1 MESNLTKLEN
11 NRVSLEVIASPQEVE
26 AAVTAA
32 CRQIGN
38 KLSIPGFR
46 PGRIPRH
53 IIEQR
58 VGRDFLYQE
67 AMEGLV
73 SQGYLQA
80 LQEHKLHPVA
90 EPELEIEQKLE
101 EEKEFV
107 FKAEVEVLPEVKL
120 GEYKGLQV
128 KKETVQITD
137 ERVEEE
143 IRRLQQQYAELVTVE
158 KEKPEKGDFVLI
170 DFDGY
175 IDEEPFPGGAAQGFL
190 LEIGAGRFFPEFE
203 KELQEM
209 RVGEEKEIK
218 VDFPEDLSRPDLAGK
233 NATFK
238 VTLHEIKVRELPAID
253 DEFAKSLRLGENV
266 AELQEAVRKGLQ
278 SQAEHEAE
286 RAFQRAVVEQV
297 VAGSEVA
304 VSETLLQREVDHL
317 LHEFEHDLAH
327 RGIKLEQYLE
337 GVKKSKEEFIKE
349 LRPTAEKKI
358 KTELVLFSIA
368 DKEGIT
374 VTEEEINERKEVFRL
389 HLEKMTKRDRQ
400 RQEELLTDGIR
411 TNLLKE
417 KIIHFLVE
425 KAEPVLV
432 EENGKA
438 VEK

>member
-11 NRVSLEVIASPQEVE
+11 NQVYLEVVASPQDVE
-26 AAVTAA
+26 AAVATA
-32 CRQIGN
+32 CREIGN
-38 KLSIPGFR
+38 KLSLPGFR

-67 AMEGLV
+67 AMEELV
-73 SQGYLQA
+73 SRGYLHA
-80 LQEHKLHPVA
+80 LHEHKLHPVA
-90 EPELEIEQKLE
+90 EPELEIEEKLE

-107 FKAEVEVLPEVKL
+107 FKAKVEVLPEVKL

-128 KKETVQITD
+128 KKAPVNITD
-137 ERVEEE
+137 EQLEEE
-143 IRRLQQQYAELVTVE
+143 IQRLQQQYAELVTVE
-158 KEKPEKGDFVLI
+158 KEQPEKGDFVVV

-175 IDEEPFPGGAAQGFL
+175 VDGEPFPGGAAQGFMM
-190 LEIGAGRFFPEFE
+190 EIGAGRFFPEFE
-203 KELQEM
+203 KELPEM

-218 VDFPEDLSRPDLAGK
+218 VNFPKDSRPDLAGK
-233 NATFK
+233 KGVFK
-238 VTLHEIKVRELPAID
+238 VKLQEIKVRELPAVD
-253 DEFAKSLRLGENV
+253 DEFAKSLGLGENV
-266 AELQEAVRKGLQ
+266 AELREIVRKGLQ
-278 SQAEHEAE
+278 NQAELAAE
-286 RAFQRAVVEQV
+286 REFQRVVVEKV

-304 VSETLLQREVDHL
+304 VSETLLQRELDHL

-337 GVKKSKEEFIKE
+337 EAKKSKDEFAKE
-349 LRPTAEKKI
+349 LRPTAEKRI

-368 DKEGIT
+368 DKEGIA
-374 VTEEEINERKEVFRL
+374 VTEEEINKRKEFFQP
-389 HLEKMTKRDRQ
+389 HLEKVAKRDRQ

-417 KIIHFLVE
+417 KTIRFLTE
-425 KAEPVLV
+425 KAEPVLP
-432 EENGKA
+432 EENGEA

>member
-1 MESNLTKLEN
+1 MESNLTRLEN
-11 NRVSLEVIASPQEVE
+11 NQVSLEVIASPQEVA
-26 AAVTAA
+26 AAVAAA

-58 VGRDFLYQE
+58 VGKDFIYQE

-80 LQEHKLHPVA
+80 LQEHKLHPVT
-90 EPELEIEQKLE
+90 EPELEIEGKLE

-107 FKAEVEVLPEVKL
+107 FKAKVEVLPEVKL

-128 KKETVQITD
+128 EKEAVRITD
-137 ERVEEE
+137 EQVEEE
-143 IRRLQQQYAELVTVE
+143 IRRLQQQFAELVTVE

-175 IDEEPFPGGAAQGFL
+175 LDGKPFPGGAAQGFL
-190 LEIGAGRFFPEFE
+190 LELGAGRFLPEFE
-203 KELQEM
+203 KEIPAMQ
-209 RVGEEKEIK
+209 VGEEKEIT
-218 VDFPEDLSRPDLAGK
+218 VSFPEDFSRQELAGK
-233 NATFK
+233 KAVFK
-238 VTLHEIKVRELPAID
+238 VKLQEIKARELPEVD
-253 DEFAKSLRLGENV
+253 DEFAKSLGLGENV
-266 AELQEAVRKGLQ
+266 GELREAIRKSLQ
-278 SQAEHEAE
+278 NQAEFAAE
-286 RAFQRAVVEQV
+286 RAFRQAVVERV

-304 VSETLLQREVDHL
+304 VSETLRQREVDHL

-327 RGIKLEQYLE
+327 QGIKLEQYLE
-337 GVKKSKEEFIKE
+337 EIKKSKEEFIKE
-349 LRPTAEKKI
+349 LESTAEKRI
-358 KTELVLFSIA
+358 KTDLVLFSIA

-374 VTEEEINERKEVFRL
+374 VTEEEINKRKEFL
-389 HLEKMTKRDRQ
+389 QPHLGKMAKRDRQ

-411 TNLLKE
+411 NNLLKE
-417 KIIHFLVE
+417 KTIRFLVE
-425 KAEPVLV
+425 KAEPVLK
-432 EENGKA
+432 ENGKA

>member
-1 MESNLTKLEN
+1 MESNLTRLEN
-11 NRVSLEVIASPQEVE
+11 NQGSLEVLASPQEVE
-26 AAVTAA
+26 AAVAA
-32 CRQIGN
+32 ARRQIGN

-58 VGRDFLYQE
+58 VGKDFIYQE

-73 SQGYLQA
+73 SRGYLQA
-80 LQEHKLHPVA
+80 LEEHKLHPVT
-90 EPELEIEQKLE
+90 EPELEIEGKLE

-107 FKAEVEVLPEVKL
+107 FKAKVEVLPEVKL

-128 KKETVQITD
+128 EKEAVQITD

-143 IRRLQQQYAELVTVE
+143 IGRLQQQYAELVTVE
-158 KEKPEKGDFVLI
+158 KEKPEKGDFVVI

-175 IDEEPFPGGAAQGFL
+175 IDGKPFPGGAAQGFL

-203 KELQEM
+203 KEIPGMQ
-209 RVGEEKEIK
+209 VGEEKEIK
-218 VDFPEDLSRPDLAGK
+218 VSFPKDARQDLAGK
-233 NATFK
+233 KGVFK
-238 VTLHEIKVRELPAID
+238 VKLQEIKVRELPAVD
-253 DEFAKSLRLGENV
+253 DEFAKSLGLGETV
-266 AELQEAVRKGLQ
+266 AELREAIRKGLQ
-278 SQAEHEAE
+278 NQAELEAE
-286 RAFQRAVVEQV
+286 RAFQRAVVEKV
-297 VAGSEVA
+297 VDGSEVA
-304 VSETLLQREVDHL
+304 ISETLLQREMDHL

-327 RGIKLEQYLE
+327 QGIKLEQYLE
-337 GVKKSKEEFIKE
+337 GAKKSKEEFMEE
-349 LRPTAEKKI
+349 LRPTAEKRI

-374 VTEEEINERKEVFRL
+374 VTEEEINRRKEYFQP
-389 HLEKMTKRDRQ
+389 HLERVAKRDRQ

-417 KIIHFLVE
+417 KTIRFLEE
-425 KAEPVLV
+425 KAEPVSK
-432 EENGKA
+432 ENGKA

>member
-1 MESNLTKLEN
+1 MESNLTRLEN
-11 NRVSLEVIASPQEVE
+11 NQVSLEVIASPQEVE
-26 AAVTAA
+26 AAVASA
-32 CRQIGN
+32 LRQIGN

-73 SQGYLQA
+73 SPGYLRPWKSINYTLSPSPSWKSRENWRKRRNCFQG
-80 LQEHKLHPVA
+80 QSRSTT
-90 EPELEIEQKLE
+90 
-101 EEKEFV
+101 
-107 FKAEVEVLPEVKL
+107 EVKL

-128 KKETVQITD
+128 EKEAVQITD

-143 IRRLQQQYAELVTVE
+143 IGRLQQQYAELVTVE
-158 KEKPEKGDFVLI
+158 KEKPEKGDFVVI

-175 IDEEPFPGGAAQGFL
+175 IDGKPFPGGAAQGFL

-203 KELQEM
+203 KEIPGMQ
-209 RVGEEKEIK
+209 VGEEKEIK
-218 VDFPEDLSRPDLAGK
+218 VSFPKDARQDLAGK
-233 NATFK
+233 KGVFK
-238 VTLHEIKVRELPAID
+238 VKLQEIKVRELPAVD
-253 DEFAKSLRLGENV
+253 DEFAKSLGLGETV
-266 AELQEAVRKGLQ
+266 AELREAIRKGLQ
-278 SQAEHEAE
+278 NQAELEAE
-286 RAFQRAVVEQV
+286 RAFQRAVVEKV
-297 VAGSEVA
+297 VDGSEVA
-304 VSETLLQREVDHL
+304 ISETLLQREMDHL

-327 RGIKLEQYLE
+327 QGIKLEQYLE
-337 GVKKSKEEFIKE
+337 GAKKSKEEFMEE
-349 LRPTAEKKI
+349 LRPTAEKRI

-374 VTEEEINERKEVFRL
+374 VTEEEINRRKEYFQP
-389 HLEKMTKRDRQ
+389 HLERVAKRDRQ

-417 KIIHFLVE
+417 KTIRFLVE
-425 KAEPVLV
+425 KAEPVSK
-432 EENGKA
+432 ENGKA